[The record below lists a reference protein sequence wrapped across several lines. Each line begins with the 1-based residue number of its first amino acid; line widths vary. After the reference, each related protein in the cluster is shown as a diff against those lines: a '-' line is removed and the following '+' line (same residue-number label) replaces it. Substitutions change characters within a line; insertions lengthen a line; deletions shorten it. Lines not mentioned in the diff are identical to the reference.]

1 MLKNKVAIITG
12 GSSGIG
18 RALANELGKE
28 GCKIIITG
36 RNLDRL
42 QDTSVELSSK
52 GIDNHIVVAD
62 SGIEEDNRRIIA
74 ETIYHYGKID
84 IVINNAGMT
93 MRSMFEDVNIDK
105 TIRKVMDVNFYGALY
120 LTQQALPFIKKSK
133 GTIVGISSIAGF
145 RGLPVRSGYSA
156 SKFALN
162 GFLEALRT
170 ELLHTGVNVL
180 TASPGFT
187 ASNIRYAAIDG
198 DGQVSNE
205 TVREEEKMMT
215 AEECAIHIVKA
226 IKKRKRSLVL
236 TKEGLLTFWL
246 NKFFPGLVDKLVY
259 TNLSKEKNSP
269 LKEMT
274 V

>member
-62 SGIEEDNRRIIA
+62 SGIEDDNRRIVA

-93 MRSMFEDVNIDK
+93 MRSLFEDVNIDK
-105 TIRKVMDVNFYGALY
+105 TIRRVMDVNFYGALY
-120 LTQQALPFIKKSK
+120 LTQQALPYIKKNK

-170 ELLHTGVNVL
+170 ELLYSGVNVL

-198 DGQVSNE
+198 DGHVSNE
-205 TVREEEKMMT
+205 TVREEDKMMS
-215 AEECAIHIVKA
+215 AEECAIHIVRA

-236 TKEGLLTFWL
+236 TREGKLTYWL